1 MEIDSTPFDVMVRLD
16 DGVAGRAEMTGL
28 IDLATRSI
36 TAVVLRPSTKSVDA
50 ALLLARTITP
60 EPMRPGWP
68 DALRM
73 EYSALPYRR
82 LLAIDDRLRHAA
94 AVPVIIPETVVIDG
108 GAAFVSDN
116 FSTACDFLGVEI
128 IHAPPGTPTQKPRV
142 AYCTSSERLAGRWR
156 SCRSQ
161 GVVPTSL
168 VGGRRVGA
176 GPVVEDLS
184 FVVIPLATDNSG
196 VVPDLDGA
204 GGHAEQ
210 GGHLGERDQAGVGQ
224 PLAAAG

>member
-1 MEIDSTPFDVMVRLD
+1 VFEQVAVARPGELMEIDSTPFDIMVRLD
-16 DGVAGRAEMTGL
+16 DGVAGRVEMTGL

-36 TAVVLRPSTKSVDA
+36 TAVVLRPSAKSVDA

-60 EPMRPGWP
+60 APMRPGWP

-108 GAAFVSDN
+108 GAAFVSNN

-128 IHAPPGTPTQKPRV
+128 IRAPPRTPTQKPHIERTLGSV
-142 AYCTSSERLAGRWR
+142 ATLFAQHVAGYVGSSVERRGHNAED
-156 SCRSQ
+156 
-161 GVVPTSL
+161 
-168 VGGRRVGA
+168 GA
-176 GPVVEDLS
+176 AWSMAELQALLDEWIVSVFTDQKVE
-184 FVVIPLATDNSG
+184 FIPLACCYS
-196 VVPDLDGA
+196 
-204 GGHAEQ
+204 
-210 GGHLGERDQAGVGQ
+210 
-224 PLAAAG
+224 